1 MQFLRTKYTRF
12 LNTPCKGRSWPVR
25 EKSTPLREFSGSPE
39 QERIYFSF
47 FFFFLHLSLS
57 LSLFLS
63 LSRVFHAERQ
73 ARSGLQ
79 TRSRGAEHPVMII
92 AKKLIKNAVGMYQFT
107 FTPFRLLSSH
117 RGVEAHIGPRAHIH
131 THTHVEKFSLCIGSF
146 RTLLLLARLFF
157 LFLAAACVLLSFTPF
172 YPPINLTSF
181 VIRSNCILR
190 ASLLSCPRVYRWLRR
205 ICILC
210 GGFRSILALESYLI
224 RRTFHPSFS
233 RFEYHV

>member
-1 MQFLRTKYTRF
+1 MARE
-12 LNTPCKGRSWPVR
+12 R
-25 EKSTPLREFSGSPE
+25 EKHAFEGILWLARTRKNLLFLL
-39 QERIYFSF
+39 
-47 FFFFLHLSLS
+47 FFLFTSLSLS
-57 LSLFLS
+57 LSLCFSLFLVYS
-63 LSRVFHAERQ
+63 ERQ

>member
-1 MQFLRTKYTRF
+1 MARE
-12 LNTPCKGRSWPVR
+12 R
-25 EKSTPLREFSGSPE
+25 EKHAFEGILWLARTRKNLHFLL
-39 QERIYFSF
+39 
-47 FFFFLHLSLS
+47 FFLFTSLS
-57 LSLFLS
+57 LSLCLS
-63 LSRVFHAERQ
+63 LFLVYSERQ

-146 RTLLLLARLFF
+146 RTLLLLTRLFF